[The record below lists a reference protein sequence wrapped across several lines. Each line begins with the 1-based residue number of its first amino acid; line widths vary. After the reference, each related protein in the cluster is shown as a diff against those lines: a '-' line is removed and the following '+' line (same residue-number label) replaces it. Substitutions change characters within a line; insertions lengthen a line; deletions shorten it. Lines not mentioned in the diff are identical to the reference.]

1 MTRSLRLQL
10 AFALLLIV
18 APPARAQADR
28 STAQLN
34 ASRNVTLSEGSVPDI
49 GGSDEKKKK
58 PDAPPKSDDSKTDGA
73 KTSTTPATPAPDPN
87 APAVAAD
94 PLVRMLVAKGVL
106 SADEARSIGGAA
118 TAAEQRDR
126 LASLLRDKGLISSS
140 EYEAVRI
147 DAAAPA
153 QVVAVSMQNPPTAQT
168 QQTQR
173 PEGTASATKT
183 PAAPAVIAAVAPLR
197 VLQVDPP
204 KREGLIPDIKLGS
217 GARIKPYGFF
227 KASLVHDS
235 SSPAGNDFPL
245 PLFGGDTGPTSSPEF
260 HLKARAF
267 RLGANF
273 EWLDPAPRTVI
284 TGRLEFDFEGDFTR
298 ANNRNI
304 SSIRS
309 SQPSI
314 RLAWGRIDR
323 SFSEKTVGFALFGQ
337 DWSPFGSSTVP
348 NTIETTAFHLGFGNI
363 YERVPQ
369 FRFGFDYKA
378 GGKRAWKF
386 QPEFAIVIPAAG
398 NLPTNVA
405 DQLGFG
411 ERQGADSERPNIQG
425 RFVTQFQL
433 DRAQGVVPAQI
444 IFSFM
449 QGRREAVVTAAN
461 VPAAFRAAFPSG
473 ARVGSGQYGLS
484 AEWQLPTRFV
494 TVIGKYYTG
503 EDLRFYFGTQLLSNF
518 NDTAGLTGT
527 ATAASI
533 DGSSNVVFGL
543 QNGVPVVA
551 PQRPVRGQGGFINLG
566 FPLSR
571 LFDAD
576 PKGRNA
582 GWTGYLHYGYDQAT
596 ARDAR
601 RFGGRGRSDVLMGS
615 VFYKLNSFV
624 TFALEESLF
633 RTRAANSS
641 RFDFGGLPLFRGI
654 PSRET
659 HDVRSEFATIFTF

>member
-1 MTRSLRLQL
+1 MRCFLQFSLAATLTL
-10 AFALLLIV
+10 FTVSFASAQDNPGKQNAAGGASAGV
-18 APPARAQADR
+18 NETPP
-28 STAQLN
+28 
-34 ASRNVTLSEGSVPDI
+34 
-49 GGSDEKKKK
+49 
-58 PDAPPKSDDSKTDGA
+58 
-73 KTSTTPATPAPDPN
+73 
-87 APAVAAD
+87 AD
-94 PLVRMLVAKGVL
+94 PLVRVLVSKGVL
-106 SADEARSIGGAA
+106 TEEEARRVGTGGN
-118 TAAEQRDR
+118 AAEQRDR
-126 LASLLRDKGLISSS
+126 LAALLRDKGLISAA
-140 EYEAVRI
+140 EFEAVHSTSAPASVQG
-147 DAAAPA
+147 AAAGERIGLSASSQSPQGA
-153 QVVAVSMQNPPTAQT
+153 PKS
-168 QQTQR
+168 
-173 PEGTASATKT
+173 EGTERTQA
-183 PAAPAVIAAVAPLR
+183 PAKPAPPAVIAAVAPLR

-217 GARIKPYGFF
+217 GARLKLYGFF
-227 KASLVHDS
+227 KASVVHDT
-235 SSPAGNDFPL
+235 SSPGGNDFPL
-245 PLFGGDTGPTSSPEF
+245 PLFLGDTGPDSSPEF

-267 RLGANF
+267 RIGANF
-273 EWLDPAPRTVI
+273 EWLDPAPRTTV

-298 ANNRNI
+298 ANNRNV

-323 SFSEKTVGFALFGQ
+323 ALTEKTTGFALFGQ
-337 DWSPFGSSTVP
+337 DWSPFASSTVP
-348 NTIETTAFHLGFGNI
+348 NTIETTGFHLAYGNAWQ
-363 YERVPQ
+363 RVPQ
-369 FRFGFDYKA
+369 FRFGFNHNA

-398 NLPTNVA
+398 NTPANVA

-411 ERQGADSERPNIQG
+411 ERQGADSERPNLQG

-433 DRAQGVVPAQI
+433 DRSPGVVPAQFI
-444 IFSFM
+444 VSFM
-449 QGRREAVVTAAN
+449 QGRRTAIVTAAN

-473 ARVGSGQYGLS
+473 AKVDSNQYGLS
-484 AEWQLPTRFV
+484 AEWQLPTHFV

-503 EDLRFYFGTQLLSNF
+503 EDLRFYLGGQLLSTF

-533 DGSSNVVFGL
+533 DGSSTVVFGL
-543 QNGVPVVA
+543 NNGVAVVA
-551 PQRPVRGQGGFINLG
+551 PQRPVRGQGGFINFG

-571 LFDAD
+571 IFGAD

-582 GWTGYLHYGYDQAT
+582 GWTGYLHYGYDQAM

-601 RFGGRGRSDVLMGS
+601 RFGGRGRSDVFMGS
-615 VFYKLNSFV
+615 LFYKVNSFV

-641 RFDFGGLPLFRGI
+641 RFAAGGLPLFRGI

-659 HDVRSEFATIFTF
+659 HNVRSELATIFTF

>member
-1 MTRSLRLQL
+1 VLQL
-10 AFALLLIV
+10 
-18 APPARAQADR
+18 
-28 STAQLN
+28 
-34 ASRNVTLSEGSVPDI
+34 
-49 GGSDEKKKK
+49 
-58 PDAPPKSDDSKTDGA
+58 
-73 KTSTTPATPAPDPN
+73 
-87 APAVAAD
+87 
-94 PLVRMLVAKGVL
+94 
-106 SADEARSIGGAA
+106 
-118 TAAEQRDR
+118 
-126 LASLLRDKGLISSS
+126 
-140 EYEAVRI
+140 
-147 DAAAPA
+147 
-153 QVVAVSMQNPPTAQT
+153 
-168 QQTQR
+168 
-173 PEGTASATKT
+173 
-183 PAAPAVIAAVAPLR
+183 
-197 VLQVDPP
+197 DPP
-204 KREGLIPDIKLGS
+204 KREGLIPDIKLGT

-235 SSPAGNDFPL
+235 SSPSGNDFPL
-245 PLFGGDTGPTSSPEF
+245 PLFGGDTGPNASPEF

-273 EWLDPAPRTVI
+273 EWLDPAPKTVI

-298 ANNRNI
+298 TNNRNI

-314 RLAWGRIDR
+314 RLAWARIDR
-323 SFSEKTVGFALFGQ
+323 ALSENTVGFALFGQ
-337 DWSPFGSSTVP
+337 DWSPFVSSTVP
-348 NTIETTAFHLGFGNI
+348 NTIETTAFHLGFGNP

-386 QPEFAIVIPAAG
+386 QPEFALVIPAAG
-398 NLPTNVA
+398 NLPANVA

-411 ERQGADSERPNIQG
+411 ERQGADSQRPNIQG

-433 DRAQGVVPAQI
+433 DSAPGVVPAQI

-473 ARVGSGQYGLS
+473 VRVGSGQYGLS

-518 NDTAGLTGT
+518 NDTAGLTSQ
-527 ATAASI
+527 ASAASI
-533 DGSSNVVFGL
+533 DGSSTVVFGL
-543 QNGVPVVA
+543 LGGTPTVA
-551 PQRPVRGQGGFINLG
+551 PQRPVRGQGGFINFG

-571 LFDAD
+571 IFDAD

-582 GWTGYLHYGYDQAT
+582 GWTAYLHYGYDQAT

-615 VFYKLNSFV
+615 VFYKLNAFV

-659 HDVRSEFATIFTF
+659 HNVRSEFATIFTF